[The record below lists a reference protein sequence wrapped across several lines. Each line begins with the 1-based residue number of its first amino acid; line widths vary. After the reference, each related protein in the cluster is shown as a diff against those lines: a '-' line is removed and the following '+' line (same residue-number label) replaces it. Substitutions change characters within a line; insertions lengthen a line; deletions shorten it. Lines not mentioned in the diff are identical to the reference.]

1 MSDMTDQST
10 PDDVPQNP
18 RAADAG
24 GSAWSDQYP
33 APAAPTFDETRPLTP
48 FQQPT
53 SSTATATPVRRTG
66 GVTAAVLAGA
76 LIVGGA
82 AGVGGAAWYDARQG
96 NDTPRSGSAP
106 RPGPASHAAAAPS
119 GSAGKGAPP
128 GPPPPGQINR

>member
-48 FQQPT
+48 FQHPT
-53 SSTATATPVRRTG
+53 SSTATVTPVRRTG

-76 LIVGGA
+76 PVAGGA
-82 AGVGGAAWYDARQG
+82 VAWLAGAAAWGPPAGVGGPAWYGAWQR
-96 NDTPRSGSAP
+96 NDTPSSVSASGP
-106 RPGPASHAAAAPS
+106 VRASNAAA
-119 GSAGKGAPP
+119 
-128 GPPPPGQINR
+128 